1 MDDKDEAI
9 DEWSGWLMVACAL
22 PGHRRVLD
30 DLIRCVVLMDAQQA
44 LAVMDAMAQKIEAL
58 TARIEALE
66 SLLRSLRMKEC
77 DWHDIS
83 AT

>member
-44 LAVMDAMAQKIEAL
+44 LAVMDVMAQKIEAL

>member
-1 MDDKDEAI
+1 
-9 DEWSGWLMVACAL
+9 
-22 PGHRRVLD
+22 
-30 DLIRCVVLMDAQQA
+30 MDAQQA
-44 LAVMDAMAQKIEAL
+44 LAVMDVMAQKIEAL

>member
-1 MDDKDEAI
+1 
-9 DEWSGWLMVACAL
+9 MVACAL

-44 LAVMDAMAQKIEAL
+44 LAVMDVMAQKIEAL